1 MKKLTYLVLGGA
13 LLTSAC
19 EQAQKT
25 KETYDNL
32 AKLKDAG
39 ENIENTLDAAK
50 AQREEREKRGD
61 TLSLP
66 YKELQ
71 TYLPTSISGFT
82 AGNPEG
88 QSTKMGSIA
97 FSTASREFTKDS
109 VTIKTELMDYNGAH
123 DLYQGAAAMFA
134 LGMESE
140 NDEELV
146 KSTSL
151 GIEGA
156 SGMENFHKKDGRAE
170 LTLTLGG
177 RFLVKIEA
185 DKQKD
190 LALVESV
197 AKQIALDKLA
207 KM

>member
-1 MKKLTYLVLGGA
+1 MKKLTCLLLGGV

-25 KETYDNL
+25 KQAYDNL

-71 TYLPTSISGFT
+71 TYLPAEISGFT

-88 QSTKMGSIA
+88 QSKKMGGFA

-109 VTIKTELMDYNGAH
+109 VTIITELIDYNGAH
-123 DLYQGAAAMFA
+123 DMYQGAAAMFA

-156 SGMENFHKKDGRAE
+156 SGMENFHKKDGRAQ

-177 RFLVKIEA
+177 RFMVRVDA

-190 LALVESV
+190 LSLVESV
-197 AKQIALDKLA
+197 AKQIDLKKLA
-207 KM
+207 KL